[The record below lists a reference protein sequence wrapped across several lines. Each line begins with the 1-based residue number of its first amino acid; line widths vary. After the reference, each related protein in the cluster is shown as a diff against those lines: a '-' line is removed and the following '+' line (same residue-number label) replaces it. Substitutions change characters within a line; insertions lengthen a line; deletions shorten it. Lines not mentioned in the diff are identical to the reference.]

1 MHKQV
6 VLKKR
11 KQRDEEKQHN
21 IEEKDADENLCERED
36 INKYYIRINMLI
48 ISEIVD

>member
-1 MHKQV
+1 VRNQV
-6 VLKKR
+6 VLKKG

-36 INKYYIRINMLI
+36 INKYYIGI
-48 ISEIVD
+48 